1 MRKFVILLIFA
12 TLLAGCGSRQQKPV
26 NNGQAKRDSAKTE
39 LPNELGM
46 WKISSYASNLGNSRN
61 AAYVTNSFAI
71 WGTFTNK
78 ANDKA
83 ELKVK
88 FVVDKETFCIKLLEF
103 GTKVVKHGDENQYKL
118 TMKSNASESYE
129 FTAKNVS
136 DRLFIKSTDSQ
147 KIIDCFSKGGVI
159 SFYLVTDSKTDPTS
173 YSFTIDR
180 PDGFERAIK
189 KLYE

>member
-1 MRKFVILLIFA
+1 MKKFVVLLIFSVMMMA
-12 TLLAGCGSRQQKPV
+12 CGSNQQKPV
-26 NNGQAKRDSAKTE
+26 QPVQTKSDSLKTT

-46 WKISSYASNLGNSRN
+46 WKISSYASNLGNSKN
-61 AAYVTNSFAI
+61 SSYLTNSYAI

-103 GTKVVKHGDENQYKL
+103 GTNAVKKGDENQYKISI
-118 TMKSNASESYE
+118 KSKNSEPIE

-136 DRLFIKSTDSQ
+136 DRLFIKSADSQ
-147 KIIDCFSKGGVI
+147 KIMDCFTKGGQI
-159 SFYLVTDSKTDPTS
+159 SFYLVTDSKTNPS
-173 YSFTIDR
+173 IYSFTLDN
-180 PDGFERAIK
+180 PNGFGLAFK